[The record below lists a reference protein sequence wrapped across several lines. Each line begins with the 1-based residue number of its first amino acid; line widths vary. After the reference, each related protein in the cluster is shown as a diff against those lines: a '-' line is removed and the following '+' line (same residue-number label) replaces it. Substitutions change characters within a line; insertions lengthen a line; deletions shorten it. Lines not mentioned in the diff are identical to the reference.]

1 MDELANSAGSLCR
14 WHQIVFVPLP
24 APGRSYNGPI
34 SQGLAV
40 QQADY
45 TGGIEACLPHF
56 SLLNTQVAALV
67 LLQAPGRSNNVPHA
81 QELAY

>member
-45 TGGIEACLPHF
+45 TGGIEACLPHCKWH
-56 SLLNTQVAALV
+56 SQPAE
-67 LLQAPGRSNNVPHA
+67 HA
-81 QELAY
+81 GGSSCAIASPWEIK